1 MIQKDQC
8 RLDAL
13 LKEKFDSCSRCFC
26 SFYVQKFFELIKAG
40 ADVNIK
46 NSYGEPLLI
55 KAMRWDQESL
65 AHYILEKKPDLN
77 ATDRNGQTALRAA
90 LEMKDWRMVDSLIDS
105 GANVSIQ
112 DKEGISPLHCAAS
125 HCLNLKVL
133 EKMLSSP
140 TVKMDLKDNK
150 GWTPLMIA
158 IKHGN
163 EDGAKLFI
171 SKGANLSI
179 KNPDGE
185 SVLTMAVKR
194 GYSDIIQSLIESE
207 SDLTIEEGKKI
218 MEVIMST
225 LDIDNREVLETKI
238 REKIIPQISQIEYDH
253 LIDSTKNRKIYNDLL
268 ALGCLAQVLE
278 HPSID
283 DYEKLKTVYK
293 ELSSYIAQNQKKIQN
308 VFAQK
313 VAGFSR

>member
-1 MIQKDQC
+1 
-8 RLDAL
+8 
-13 LKEKFDSCSRCFC
+13 
-26 SFYVQKFFELIKAG
+26 
-40 ADVNIK
+40 
-46 NSYGEPLLI
+46 
-55 KAMRWDQESL
+55 
-65 AHYILEKKPDLN
+65 
-77 ATDRNGQTALRAA
+77 
-90 LEMKDWRMVDSLIDS
+90 
-105 GANVSIQ
+105 
-112 DKEGISPLHCAAS
+112 
-125 HCLNLKVL
+125 
-133 EKMLSSP
+133 MLSSP

-163 EDGAKLFI
+163 RDGAKLFI

-207 SDLTIEEGKKI
+207 SDLTIEEGKKV
-218 MEVIMST
+218 MNMIMST
-225 LDIDNREVLETKI
+225 PDLDNQDVLEAKI
-238 REKIIPQISQIEYDH
+238 REKIIPQISQIEYDQI
-253 LIDSTKNRKIYNDLL
+253 IDPRKNRMIYNDLL
-268 ALGCLAQVLE
+268 ALGCLGQVLE

-293 ELSSYIAQNQKKIQN
+293 ELSSYITQHQKKIQN
-308 VFAQK
+308 VFARK